1 MPVARCVVADVVFD
15 ELQTPIGGVPSHKV
29 VQVWDRVEPLLKRVV
44 KPETGW
50 SLQAVL
56 TALQM
61 GTFQLWVIGDF
72 QAVVITQ
79 VQDRPE
85 QRVFWVQFIVGDG
98 MQDWLDDWIAVQE
111 AFAREHKC
119 AAVEFSGRKGWRKI
133 SEKQYE
139 AYKPVLT
146 IFRRE
151 L

>member
-1 MPVARCVVADVVFD
+1 MEDELFD
-15 ELQTPIGGVPSHKV
+15 ELQTPIGGVPSHRIMD
-29 VQVWDRVEPLLKRVV
+29 VWERVEPLFKRVV

-50 SLQAVL
+50 SLRSLL

-61 GTFQLWVIGDF
+61 GQFQLWVIGDF
-72 QAVVITQ
+72 QAVVVTQ

-85 QRVFWVQFIVGDG
+85 QRVLWVQFIVGDD
-98 MQDWLDDWIAVQE
+98 MQEWLDDWITVQE
-111 AFAREHKC
+111 AFAREHDC
-119 AAVEFSGRKGWRKI
+119 AAVEFSGRKGWHKI
-133 SEKQYE
+133 SEKQHE